1 MKKPNLINFFKLFSG
16 RVLLT
21 VICGVVFIMLTNT
34 VCNILA
40 SKASEITF
48 ESLSGII
55 NMLLL
60 IVSNV
65 ITFYFSKDKSD
76 DKNERSKKSQED
88 EWQVN
93 IKKTK

>member
-1 MKKPNLINFFKLFSG
+1 MKNTIKFLKLFSG

-34 VCNILA
+34 VCGILA
-40 SKASEITF
+40 AKAAEISF
-48 ESLSGII
+48 ESLSGVI

-76 DKNERSKKSQED
+76 DKNEATRRNKED
-88 EWQVN
+88 EWQVS

>member
-1 MKKPNLINFFKLFSG
+1 MKKPSGLINFLKLFSG

-40 SKASEITF
+40 SKAAEITF
-48 ESLSGII
+48 ESLSGVI

-65 ITFYFSKDKSD
+65 ITFYFSKDTNKD
-76 DKNERSKKSQED
+76 DKSKKSQED

>member
-1 MKKPNLINFFKLFSG
+1 MKKPNLISFLKLFSG

-21 VICGVVFIMLTNT
+21 VICGIVFIMLTNT
-34 VCNILA
+34 ICGILSA
-40 SKASEITF
+40 KAAEITF

-55 NMLLL
+55 NMVLL

-65 ITFYFSKDKSD
+65 ITFYFSKDKSE
-76 DKNERSKKSQED
+76 DKNEKSKRSQED
-88 EWQVN
+88 EWQVS

>member
-1 MKKPNLINFFKLFSG
+1 MKKHSGLINFLKLFSG

-21 VICGVVFIMLTNT
+21 VICGVVFIMLTKT
-34 VCNILA
+34 VCDILA
-40 SKASEITF
+40 SKAADITF
-48 ESLSGII
+48 ESLSGVI

-65 ITFYFSKDKSD
+65 ITFYFSKDTNKD
-76 DKNERSKKSQED
+76 DKSKRSQED

>member
-1 MKKPNLINFFKLFSG
+1 MKKTSRLINFLKLFSG

-34 VCNILA
+34 VCGIL
-40 SKASEITF
+40 SEKAAEISF

-65 ITFYFSKDKSD
+65 ITFYFSKDKSE
-76 DKNERSKKSQED
+76 NEKSKRSQED

>member
-1 MKKPNLINFFKLFSG
+1 MKNTIKFLKLFSG

-21 VICGVVFIMLTNT
+21 VICGVVFIMLTKT
-34 VCNILA
+34 VCDILA
-40 SKASEITF
+40 AKASEISF
-48 ESLSGII
+48 ESLSGVI

-65 ITFYFSKDKSD
+65 ITFYFSKDRSD
-76 DKNERSKKSQED
+76 DKNERSKRSQED